1 MGRTTGPGRRRTAR
15 GMSGAPVV
23 AEEVCAL
30 PLVRRMAA
38 LLDRDPTSL
47 DHGDML
53 PRGWH
58 VALFN
63 HPTPQS
69 QLRPDGAANLGVTL
83 PDTGMPRLMMGGR
96 RIDFAGDIPIGAR
109 VRRTSRAGGVTTK
122 QGRSGPF
129 ALVDVEHRISVEDD
143 DTPVLIENT
152 SYVLREEVGRGHPK
166 LPATSKSPIPGADV
180 SRILVPDETM
190 LFRYS
195 GITDNPHRIHYD
207 LRYAQSE
214 GYPALVVNG
223 TIPTIFLLEMF
234 RGHVGRDPIQWKSRN
249 LAPIYCGEPLTLT
262 LTLSAAGD
270 QWALAAYGPMGEV
283 ALEVQAC

>member
-1 MGRTTGPGRRRTAR
+1 
-15 GMSGAPVV
+15 MSEAPVV

-30 PLVRRMAA
+30 PLIRRMAA
-38 LLDRDPTSL
+38 LLDRDPAAL
-47 DHGDML
+47 RVGDTL

-58 VALFN
+58 FALFN
-63 HPTPQS
+63 PPTPQS
-69 QLRPDGAANLGVTL
+69 QLRPDGAAFLGVTL

-96 RIDFAGDIPIGAR
+96 RIDFLGDIPIGAR
-109 VRRTSRAGGVTTK
+109 VRRISQAGAVTTK
-122 QGRSGPF
+122 SGRSGPF

-143 DTPVLIENT
+143 KAPVLIETT
-152 SYVLREEVGRGHPK
+152 SYVLREELGRGHPK
-166 LPATSKSPIPGADV
+166 LPATSMSPIPSADV
-180 SRILVPDETM
+180 SRILVPDEPL

-223 TIPTIFLLEMF
+223 TIPTMFLLEMF
-234 RGHVGRDPIQWKSRN
+234 RTHVGRDPAHWQSRN
-249 LAPIYCGEPLTLT
+249 LAPIYCGNRLT

-270 QWALAAYGPMGEV
+270 RWALAAYGPMGEI
-283 ALEVQAC
+283 ALEVQAH